1 MWYVHKMEY
10 YSSLKKIKNLT
21 NATCVHSGDK
31 ILSENK
37 PDTKGKIL
45 YDSTYV
51 RYLEESNS
59 LRMENDGFQREWR
72 EKEIGS

>member
-1 MWYVHKMEY
+1 MLHVY
-10 YSSLKKIKNLT
+10 N
-21 NATCVHSGDK
+21 SGDK

-59 LRMENDGFQREWR
+59 LRMENGGFQRE
-72 EKEIGS
+72 